1 MTQSRLICSHGLSP
15 NSESSTN
22 TSQFY
27 PSLAPPRQL
36 LGDLYALSH
45 PMWPPSPPP
54 PPPPPPQ
61 ESSSSS
67 QQMWN
72 LPEVM
77 NRGRLHAR
85 LPPQAQMDGGGIK
98 VLPAPQWP
106 TLSRRAARDDVPA
119 LESFFPRF
127 HDDFCWRAFTP
138 TNISKPNLTVACDV
152 SQ

>member
-1 MTQSRLICSHGLSP
+1 
-15 NSESSTN
+15 
-22 TSQFY
+22 
-27 PSLAPPRQL
+27 
-36 LGDLYALSH
+36 
-45 PMWPPSPPP
+45 
-54 PPPPPPQ
+54 
-61 ESSSSS
+61 
-67 QQMWN
+67 
-72 LPEVM
+72 
-77 NRGRLHAR
+77 
-85 LPPQAQMDGGGIK
+85 MDGGGIK